1 LKQNNINYIKKIA
14 EKWEQDYKI
23 AITDKSE
30 REKLVST
37 LQVELMA
44 ERERNTNLDTNY
56 KNVKNKLFEIEHIHE
71 KKNIKIDQITIERE
85 HILKE
90 MQTRTDNLQQEN
102 QNMKQ
107 QIEKTAELER
117 KLELVTNEKQILA
130 TKLTLEIKQ
139 LEDNKIVIQKSLNV
153 QNNTVSQLQ
162 EINSKFADE
171 NKKQHQLL
179 EEKEKKITKLQI
191 ENQSLEYEN
200 KN

>member
-71 KKNIKIDQITIERE
+71 KKI
-85 HILKE
+85 
-90 MQTRTDNLQQEN
+90 
-102 QNMKQ
+102 
-107 QIEKTAELER
+107 
-117 KLELVTNEKQILA
+117 
-130 TKLTLEIKQ
+130 
-139 LEDNKIVIQKSLNV
+139 
-153 QNNTVSQLQ
+153 
-162 EINSKFADE
+162 
-171 NKKQHQLL
+171 
-179 EEKEKKITKLQI
+179 
-191 ENQSLEYEN
+191 
-200 KN
+200 

>member
-1 LKQNNINYIKKIA
+1 VK
-14 EKWEQDYKI
+14 EK
-23 AITDKSE
+23 
-30 REKLVST
+30 KLVST

-171 NKKQHQLL
+171 NKNLHQLL
-179 EEKEKKITKLQI
+179 EEKEKK
-191 ENQSLEYEN
+191 N
-200 KN
+200 